1 MADLSFEEFS
11 ARAKKAGFDEV
22 IVREWA
28 PDAVTQAHS
37 HPFDVDAI
45 VARGEFWL
53 TCGDQTRHIASGDT
67 FDLARDVPH
76 AERYGPEG
84 ATIWVARRKAG

>member
-1 MADLSFEEFS
+1 MADLSFDEFS
-11 ARAKKAGFDEV
+11 ARATKAGFDEV

-28 PDAVTQAHS
+28 PDAVTQTHS
-37 HPFDVDAI
+37 HPFDVDA
-45 VARGEFWL
+45 VVVRGEFWL
-53 TCGDQTRHIASGDT
+53 TYGDQTRHIASGDR